1 MSDEHMIIDEKNFDQ
16 YFFDVRI
23 NKPQKNQVLVKY
35 SAMAELVYGDLK
47 QDIVKLLKISDF
59 GAKTS
64 IQIMKKLGKANEK
77 EALRVVKAMCCD
89 LFAEMTDD
97 EVLAKPY
104 KYVLEMCFFTKRE
117 HVPPDDLHWE
127 VLAINN
133 LEDYLSLKETYTR
146 NEDGILTKKIVIS
159 EEDIKNKEGD

>member
-1 MSDEHMIIDEKNFDQ
+1 MKTELMIDDTNFEK
-16 YFFDVRI
+16 YFRDA
-23 NKPQKNQVLVKY
+23 NTCKPEQGDILAKY